1 MYPRR
6 VDTGNGTQNV
16 NLSLNWAI
24 PSDHEAARKACM
36 ANPDHFN
43 YTVDITHQHSMVRLK
58 TGGVHCLVDFYHL
71 SI

>member
-1 MYPRR
+1 M
-6 VDTGNGTQNV
+6 GNGTQNV

-43 YTVDITHQHSMVRLK
+43 YTVDITHQHSMV
-58 TGGVHCLVDFYHL
+58 CLSQRAL
-71 SI
+71 AGSGWCAE